1 MDPVSEKFWTVLR
14 KAQQRYASQCSRRAN
29 RSVATV
35 SNGTRDLN
43 RSASQEEAMEAPKED
58 SVERCKVTVALTLT
72 RTPPQ
77 AQFLPT
83 SEIFFLEKQIVST
96 RAVFPYK
103 MLRRQARE
111 RQDYLYRRALLLRD
125 ASIAEKRAKLKASL
139 ASGKPLDPS
148 IANDKTLREDFKYDE
163 SLQVPD
169 KQNGDSD
176 LMNIDDEYA
185 LTSGLV
191 DPRPIITTSRSP
203 SARLSAF
210 AKEIRLLIPT
220 SIRLNRGNTVL
231 PDLVSSA
238 NAAALTDMVLLHEH
252 RGTPTA
258 MTISHLPHG
267 PTASF
272 SLHNVVLRADIPNA
286 VRGTVSESY
295 PHLIFEGF
303 KTKLGAR
310 VVQIIKH
317 LFPPREASKVGN
329 RVVTFVNKED
339 NIEVRHHVF
348 VKTGYRDVEL
358 AEVGPRMTMRLFEI
372 RGGSLE
378 KGSSGDVEWALTQ
391 YTRTSRKKE
400 YL

>member
-1 MDPVSEKFWTVLR
+1 
-14 KAQQRYASQCSRRAN
+14 
-29 RSVATV
+29 
-35 SNGTRDLN
+35 
-43 RSASQEEAMEAPKED
+43 
-58 SVERCKVTVALTLT
+58 
-72 RTPPQ
+72 
-77 AQFLPT
+77 
-83 SEIFFLEKQIVST
+83 
-96 RAVFPYK
+96 

-111 RQDYLYRRALLLRD
+111 RRDYLYRRALTLRD
-125 ASIAEKRAKLKASL
+125 ASIAEKRAQLKASL

-148 IANDKTLREDFKYDE
+148 IAEDKSLREDFKYDE
-163 SLQVPD
+163 SITPD
-169 KQNGDSD
+169 NQNKDGDVD
-176 LMNIDDEYA
+176 LDDEYA
-185 LTSGLV
+185 LTSGIA
-191 DPRPIITTSRSP
+191 DPRPIVTTSRSP
-203 SARLSAF
+203 SVRLGTF
-210 AKEIRLLIPT
+210 AKEVRLLLPT
-220 SIRLNRGNTVL
+220 SIRLNRGNLVL

-238 NAAALTDMVLLHEH
+238 TAAALTDMILVHEH

-286 VRGTVSESY
+286 ARGTVSESY

-303 KTKLGAR
+303 KTKLGLR
-310 VVQIIKH
+310 VVQILKH
-317 LFPPREASKVGN
+317 LFPPRETGKVGN
-329 RVVTFVNKED
+329 RVVSFVNKED

-372 RGGSLE
+372 RGGTLE

-391 YTRTSRKKE
+391 YTRTSKKKD